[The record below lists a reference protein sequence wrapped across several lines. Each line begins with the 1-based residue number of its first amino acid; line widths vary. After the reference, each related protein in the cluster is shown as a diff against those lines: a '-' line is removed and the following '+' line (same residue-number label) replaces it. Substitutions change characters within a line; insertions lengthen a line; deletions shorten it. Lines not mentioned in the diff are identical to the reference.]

1 MTEQADTKLY
11 RATMD
16 DGRTYA
22 VHAPTL
28 AAATRKVARLTR
40 AEIIYIRLVRP
51 GLAKCDHV

>member
-1 MTEQADTKLY
+1 MEDTKLY

-22 VHAPTL
+22 VHAPAL
-28 AAATRKVARLTR
+28 AAAKRKVARLTR

>member
-1 MTEQADTKLY
+1 MDTKYY

-22 VHAPTL
+22 MYAPTL
-28 AAATRKVARLTR
+28 AAAKRRVARLTR

-51 GLAKCDHV
+51 GLEKCDHV